1 MQAAI
6 AAARVWNFIL
16 PTTVGLASI
25 FGQIFQ
31 CHQEGGLLSREAE
44 QRAGVCAELFDDARL
59 IPDNHTIRHRCRDFN

>member
-44 QRAGVCAELFDDARL
+44 QRAGVCAKLL
-59 IPDNHTIRHRCRDFN
+59 TTPV